1 MSRKLFSQKKIYFAM
16 GFGIK
21 RKSLH
26 DVQIDQRKI
35 LEPKN
40 NIKGLNFKI
49 FIETQIQEIS
59 ST

>member
-1 MSRKLFSQKKIYFAM
+1 MSRKLFSQKKKYFAM
-16 GFGIK
+16 GFSIK

-40 NIKGLNFKI
+40 N
-49 FIETQIQEIS
+49 Q
-59 ST
+59 